1 MAGAVHHA
9 QQVAR
14 PFGAEHV
21 KITAHYIA
29 GPPQHKL
36 LRAEQLR
43 VNALPG
49 NTTPERDQPLMPAA
63 PTALPDEAQ

>member
-1 MAGAVHHA
+1 MSD
-9 QQVAR
+9 
-14 PFGAEHV
+14 
-21 KITAHYIA
+21 KIHLKNTM
-29 GPPQHKL
+29 L
-36 LRAEQLR
+36 TLRAEQLR